1 MAFELYS
8 HQLEA
13 VRKLHS
19 GAVLAG
25 KVGSGKTLAALQYYK
40 ENHSKDLP
48 LIVITTAK
56 KRDDK
61 DWPKEA
67 KLLSLPEP
75 IVDSWQ
81 NIEKYVNERAFFIF
95 DEQHASGRGKW
106 VRKFLNITKQN
117 KWIMLSATPGDTWTD
132 YIPLFIANG
141 VVKNRREFN
150 EEYVVFNPNVKFPQ
164 ILRYRNI
171 DMLEAMRHAIVVKMP
186 DARDTVRKRFKVK
199 TDYDKFLYD
208 RTKKTRINP
217 FGDIPIKNASEYTQ
231 IQRKILSTS
240 PARILEFVDLIKDIP
255 RAIVFYNYNYE
266 LDIIVDQLKQLG
278 RDTYIY
284 NSKRHDP
291 VPTST
296 TNEWVYV
303 VQYTASEA
311 WNSISTDT
319 MIFYSPN
326 YSYRVVEQSEGR
338 IDRINTPF
346 KELKYY
352 TLVSDA
358 PLDKAVLR
366 ANKDK
371 KIFNYAIWKD

>member
-40 ENHSKDLP
+40 ETYSKDMP
-48 LIVITTAK
+48 LVVITTAK
-56 KRDDK
+56 KRNDK
-61 DWPKEA
+61 DWVEEA

-75 IVDSWQ
+75 TVDSWQ
-81 NIEKYVNERAFFIF
+81 NIEKHVNERAFFIF

-106 VRKFLNITKQN
+106 VKQFLKITKTS

-141 VVKNRREFN
+141 IVKSRREFN
-150 EEYVVFNPNVKFPQ
+150 EEYVVFNPHTTFPQ

-171 DMLEAMRHAIVVKMP
+171 HKLEAMRHAIIVKMP
-186 DARDTVRKRFKVK
+186 DQRNTVRKRFKVK
-199 TDYDKFLYD
+199 TDYDKFLYENV
-208 RTKKTRINP
+208 KKTRINP
-217 FGDIPIKNASEYTQ
+217 FTDMPIKNASEYTQ
-231 IQRKILSTS
+231 VQRRIISTS
-240 PARILEFVDLIKDIP
+240 PARILEFADLIKDKS
-255 RAIVFYNYNYE
+255 RAIIFYNYNYE
-266 LDIIVDQLKQLG
+266 LDIILNQLEEMG
-278 RDTYIY
+278 RNTYIY
-284 NSKRHDP
+284 NAKQHDP
-291 VPTST
+291 TPTST
-296 TNEWVYV
+296 TNEWAYV
-303 VQYTASEA
+303 VQYTANEA

-338 IDRINTPF
+338 IDRLNTPF
-346 KELKYY
+346 IDLKYY

-366 ANKDK
+366 ANKEK
-371 KIFNYAIWKD
+371 QIFNANTWKD